1 NQDLK
6 AMVEEGKF
14 RSDLYFRLDVFP
26 IELPPLRERPSDIP
40 LIARFLLDRIA
51 QRQSKG
57 ALQLAPDAVELL
69 RAQDWPGNVRQLGNI
84 LERAVI
90 LVEGPRLTATDLRG
104 LLTTGDGDDERQRIR
119 DALLETDG
127 DKKRAAKLLDMSY
140 RTLQRR
146 VKDLDLEGFPK
157 YRD

>member
-1 NQDLK
+1 
-6 AMVEEGKF
+6 
-14 RSDLYFRLDVFP
+14 
-26 IELPPLRERPSDIP
+26 
-40 LIARFLLDRIA
+40 
-51 QRQSKG
+51 
-57 ALQLAPDAVELL
+57 
-69 RAQDWPGNVRQLGNI
+69 WPGNVRQLGNI

-104 LLTTGDGDDERQRIR
+104 LLSTGHGDDARKRIR